1 MSRAPTAHQ
10 YRVNATG
17 VTATVWINDGGTL
30 RRIPGGTTINTGDLK
45 PDTIRTGLA
54 EGWLEPVPAKGAP
67 EPEPVKSHET
77 PETAEVLDIDEPEPR
92 ENMTAEDRTTTAH
105 AAAPRNKARKSAP
118 KTKTTAPE
126 E

>member
-10 YRVNATG
+10 YRV
-17 VTATVWINDGGTL
+17 TVPKSQVAWVNDGGTM
-30 RRIPGGTTINTGDLK
+30 RRLPGGTTINTGDLK

-54 EGWLEPVPAKGAP
+54 EGWLERTPAKGAP
-67 EPEPVKSHET
+67 APTRADDPPE
-77 PETAEVLDIDEPEPR
+77 ALDIDEPEPR
-92 ENMTAEDRTTTAH
+92 ENPTAEERTTTAH
-105 AAAPRNKARKSAP
+105 AAAPKNKARKSAP

>member
-10 YRVNATG
+10 YRVTIPPNH
-17 VTATVWINDGGTL
+17 VVWANDGGTM
-30 RRIPGGTTINTGDLK
+30 RRLPSGATINTGDLK

-54 EGWLEPVPAKGAP
+54 EGWLERAPAKGAP
-67 EPEPVKSHET
+67 AEPVKSHET
-77 PETAEVLDIDEPEPR
+77 PEPAEVLDIDEPEPR
-92 ENMTAEDRTTTAH
+92 ENMTAEERTTTAH
-105 AAAPRNKARKSAP
+105 AAAPKNKARKSAP

>member
-30 RRIPGGTTINTGDLK
+30 RRIPSGTTLNAADLK
-45 PDTIRTGLA
+45 LDTIQTGLR
-54 EGWLEPVPAKGAP
+54 EGWLERVPAKGPAA
-67 EPEPVKSHET
+67 EPVKPHET
-77 PETAEVLDIDEPEPR
+77 PETAEALDIDEPEPR
-92 ENMTAEDRTTTAH
+92 ENMTAEERTTTAH

-118 KTKTTAPE
+118 KTKTTKPE